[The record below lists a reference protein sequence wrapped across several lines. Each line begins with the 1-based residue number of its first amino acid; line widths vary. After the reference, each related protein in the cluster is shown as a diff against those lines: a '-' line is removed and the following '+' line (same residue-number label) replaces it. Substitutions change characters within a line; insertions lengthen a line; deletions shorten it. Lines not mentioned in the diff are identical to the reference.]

1 MNFYIS
7 GLEHFYL
14 SFLIAVSILEDN
26 LFLLFDIKDMYK
38 WGHYAFYYKFH
49 FTNLL
54 NYVPSCIVVLFSS
67 QFYDQRLHFFS
78 GRAIY
83 AYWKTEVII

>member
-26 LFLLFDIKDMYK
+26 LFLLFNIKDMYK
-38 WGHYAFYYKFH
+38 WGHYALYYKFH
-49 FTNLL
+49 FTS
-54 NYVPSCIVVLFSS
+54 Y
-67 QFYDQRLHFFS
+67 
-78 GRAIY
+78 
-83 AYWKTEVII
+83 